1 MVALGQ
7 EHVMKFICIGKNYM
21 AHAREM
27 GGELPEEPMFFFK
40 PENAV
45 PLEPDL
51 FIYPE
56 FSSDVHHE
64 VELAVLIDLGG
75 RNIPEA
81 EAFHCYSQVSVGIDF
96 TARDFQRRQKRLG
109 FPWEICKAF
118 EGSAPVGKWVAL
130 DTLNKGIQELPLSL
144 TVNGEIRQEGNT
156 SDMIFPVDSIIAHVS
171 RFVTLDPGDI
181 LLTGTPEGVG
191 PVEVGDELIASLA
204 GEELLQVTVVADT
217 IR

>member
-1 MVALGQ
+1 
-7 EHVMKFICIGKNYM
+7 MKFICIGKNYM

-40 PENAV
+40 TENAV

-51 FIYPE
+51 FVYPD

-64 VELAVLIDLGG
+64 VELAVLIDIGG
-75 RNIPEA
+75 RNIPES
-81 EAFHCYSQVSVGIDF
+81 EASGCYSKVSVGIDF
-96 TARDFQRRQKRLG
+96 TARDLQRRQKKLG

-118 EGSAPVGKWVAL
+118 EGSAPVGEWLAL
-130 DTLNKGIQELPLSL
+130 DSLGKGIQELQLSL

-191 PVEVGDELIASLA
+191 AVEVGNELTASLE
-204 GEELLQVTVVADT
+204 GELLLQVTVVADALS
-217 IR
+217 